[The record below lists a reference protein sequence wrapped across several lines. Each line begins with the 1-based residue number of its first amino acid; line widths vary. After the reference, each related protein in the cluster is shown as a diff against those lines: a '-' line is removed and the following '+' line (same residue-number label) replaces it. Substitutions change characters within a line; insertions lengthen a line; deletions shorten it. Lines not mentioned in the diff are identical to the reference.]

1 VAKDPP
7 APGPAAGPRGASPL
21 AKASA
26 PANAMPAPPAWWRTL
41 RADPPVTL
49 RLAIGGVAVALMAA
63 LWWFLTRGEEPIVS
77 PVKLPSP
84 GAVFTEFEFPD
95 LTDSIIDTLERV
107 FLGVGL
113 AALVGV
119 SLGLLAGASRAASA
133 ALAPLV
139 IFLRSIPMGAL
150 LPLMLLMFHTGEKQ
164 QVMFLFFAIVP
175 FVFSDT
181 MKAVSLVPE
190 RYIETALT
198 LGASNRQILLKVL
211 VPLSIPDIITS
222 LRFQVGLALGYIML
236 AEDIGVEHGLGHLIS
251 TSQRQGKNEN
261 VYMLLFIIAGLAF
274 GIDLLLRTLQRGA
287 FAWRRD
293 L

>member
-1 VAKDPP
+1 VPT
-7 APGPAAGPRGASPL
+7 ASPGGSQSPI
-21 AKASA
+21 AKKPDQA
-26 PANAMPAPPAWWRTL
+26 PLPSPPQWWRTL
-41 RADPPVTL
+41 RADPPVAVRML
-49 RLAIGGVAVALMAA
+49 IGGVAVALMVGA
-63 LWWFLTRGEEPIVS
+63 WWMVTRGDEPIVS

-95 LTDSIIDTLERV
+95 LTESIIDTLERV

-133 ALAPLV
+133 AVAPLV

-181 MKAVSLVPE
+181 VKSVSLVPE

-198 LGASNRQILLKVL
+198 LGASNGQIVRKVL
-211 VPLSIPDIITS
+211 VPLALPDILTS

-236 AEDIGVEHGLGHLIS
+236 AEDIGVEHGLGHLIT
-251 TSQRQGKNEN
+251 TSQRLGKNEN
-261 VYMLLFIIAGLAF
+261 VYMLLFIIAAIAF
-274 GIDLLLRTLQRGA
+274 GMDLLLRTLQRGL